1 MKKKLLFILLI
12 FYLFINSLLLADY
25 HQLPG
30 FPYSDSIEALSGVKR
45 GVGLVNIND
54 DPYLEIVISVS
65 DTTFALNYQGEMLW
79 STYTPHDAQKTMSFA
94 DMDNDGYLEILQ
106 TTRSGWLYILDK
118 DGNNFPG
125 WPKYFGTPAP
135 YLNYV
140 ITTPVAYDLDDNG
153 QKEIIWGDFDTCGYQ
168 NYLYVVDINGD
179 NFNDNFPFP
188 VPNGVSGTPAIG
200 DIDNDGIPEII
211 CMDRYDLFVLKPD
224 GSVMNGWP
232 QQPFDGNAKY
242 WGTSP
247 VMADLTGDG
256 FLEIITAASGPIPTG
271 GTPSGVIV
279 YKYDGSIL
287 DGWPQQ
293 FPFITHCPPTVADLD
308 NNGSIEII
316 VGRESTEAYGDFLY
330 IFNFDG
336 SLYGEAPYYSF
347 GNVKG
352 PIIIGNIDSSPE
364 KEIIFDSNFTE
375 VQNNLGFIQGIHCDG
390 DSLDGFP
397 LRPKGCTTANSCVFG
412 DVNQDGFLDLIS
424 YSDDFD
430 SLWIYT
436 YDLEVPYDPLQ
447 IEWKTYQYDFQRLG
461 QYHQPYSFDPPTN
474 FQASA
479 DSHGIN
485 LTWIQPANQRNYA
498 YSIFRDDNLLA
509 RTPYTNFCDSLV
521 QSYTTYHYYIKSV
534 YEQGFSSPSE
544 VIEITTD
551 SISVDSQI
559 PIKLS
564 LSAYPNPFST
574 STTIS
579 FSGKLNFHELS
590 RIKIYN
596 VKGQLVREI
605 LPVSPSPGLPVSVT
619 WDGRD
624 ETGEEVKSGVYFCT
638 LKNGEEQLVKK
649 LVLVR

>member
-1 MKKKLLFILLI
+1 MQEKTLFIFLI
-12 FYLFINSLLLADY
+12 IYIYFPTSILADY

-30 FPYSDSIEALSGVKR
+30 FPYSDSIEALSAKMR

-54 DPYLEIVISVS
+54 DPYLEIVVSIS

-79 STYTPHDAQKTMSFA
+79 STYTPHDAQQTMSFA
-94 DMDNDGYLEILQ
+94 DINNDGYLDILQ
-106 TTRSGWLYILDK
+106 TTRSGWVYILDNE
-118 DGNNFPG
+118 GNHLDG
-125 WPKYFGTPAP
+125 WPKYFGTPIP
-135 YLNYV
+135 WYSYM
-140 ITTPVAYDLDDNG
+140 ITTPVAYDLDGDGN
-153 QKEIIWGDFDTCGYQ
+153 KEIIWGDFDHTYQ
-168 NYLYVVDINGD
+168 SYLYVVDISGE
-179 NFNDNFPFP
+179 NFNTGFPFP
-188 VPNGVSGTPAIG
+188 VYPGVSGTPAIG
-200 DIDNDGIPEII
+200 DVNNDGITEII
-211 CMDRYDLFVLKPD
+211 CMAYYDLFVLKPD
-224 GSVMNGWP
+224 GTVMDGWP

-242 WGTSP
+242 WGISP
-247 VMADLTGDG
+247 VMSDLTGDG

-293 FPFITHCPPTVADLD
+293 FPFITNCPPTVADLD

-336 SLYGEAPYYSF
+336 SLYGESPYYSF

-364 KEIIFDSNFTE
+364 KEILFDSNFVE
-375 VQNNLGFIQGIHCDG
+375 AQNKLGFIQGVHSNG
-390 DSLDGFP
+390 DSIHNFP
-397 LRPKGCTTANSCVFG
+397 LRPKGCTMANSCVFG

-430 SLWIYT
+430 SLWIYA

-447 IEWKTYQYDFQRLG
+447 IEWKTFQYDFQRLG
-461 QYHQPYSFDPPTN
+461 QYHPPYSFDPPTN

-485 LTWIQPANQRNYA
+485 LSWDQPANQRNYA
-498 YSIFRDDNLLA
+498 YSIFRDDILLS
-509 RTPYTNFCDSLV
+509 RTPYTSYCDSIV
-521 QSYTTYHYYIKSV
+521 QSYTTYQYYIKSV
-534 YEQGFSSPSE
+534 YEQGFSPPTDIIE
-544 VIEITTD
+544 VTTD
-551 SISVDSQI
+551 SISVDHEISI
-559 PIKLS
+559 S
-564 LSAYPNPFST
+564 LTSNAYPNPFST

-579 FSGKLNFHELS
+579 YTGKQNLHNPS
-590 RIKIYN
+590 QIKIYN
-596 VKGQLVREI
+596 IKGQLVKTI
-605 LPVSPSPGLPVSVT
+605 TSFPSPSLGMIEAV

-624 ETGEEVKSGVYFCT
+624 ESGKNVSDGVYFFKCDV
-638 LKNGEEQLVKK
+638 GEEISTGKIVKI
-649 LVLVR
+649 R